1 MEIRG
6 RRFGSL
12 ERVIQ
17 SNEFGWVGLGSLTD
31 RRESVGTED
40 GGGIGDDDTGR
51 DADGD
56 LLLGVETRGAGLSVC
71 VASTR
76 LWRGVDSR

>member
-12 ERVIQ
+12 ERVVQ

-31 RRESVGTED
+31 RRKSVGTED
-40 GGGIGDDDTGR
+40 GGGIGDDDI
-51 DADGD
+51 
-56 LLLGVETRGAGLSVC
+56 GA
-71 VASTR
+71 
-76 LWRGVDSR
+76 

>member
-17 SNEFGWVGLGSLTD
+17 SNEFGWVGLDSLTD

-40 GGGIGDDDTGR
+40 GGGIGDDDI
-51 DADGD
+51 
-56 LLLGVETRGAGLSVC
+56 GA
-71 VASTR
+71 
-76 LWRGVDSR
+76 